1 MVYIFFLYIMEVNQK
16 LIEHVAEVARL
27 KLTKHE
33 IEKFT
38 PQLKEILE
46 AFSKIAKINTG
57 NVKESF
63 QPIELKNF
71 LREDIEEKSLSQ
83 EEALANTK
91 HKKDGYFKGPKVI

>member
-1 MVYIFFLYIMEVNQK
+1 MKVDKK

-27 KLTKHE
+27 KLTKKE

-46 AFSKIAKINTG
+46 AFSKIAKVNTDKT
-57 NVKESF
+57 KESF
-63 QPIELKNF
+63 QPIELKDF
-71 LREDIEEKSLSQ
+71 MREDIEEKSLSQ
-83 EEALANTK
+83 EEALSNTK

>member
-1 MVYIFFLYIMEVNQK
+1 MQVNK
-16 LIEHVAEVARL
+16 ELIEHVASIARL
-27 KLTKHE
+27 KLSKNE

-46 AFSKIAKINTG
+46 AFSKIAKLNTDKI
-57 NVKESF
+57 KESF
-63 QPIELKNF
+63 QPIELKE
-71 LREDIEEKSLSQ
+71 LMREDNLEKSLSP